1 MGAVFSFLYGLFLES
16 GFSGWSFCV
25 YWQLSVGWPSG
36 CFRPHVFSFRAEC
49 WVRNFGEWFMAGVL
63 YDFWVEA
70 GAVLSAA
77 SGAVVLRKAEKCLAE
92 NRIVLCGEYSS
103 TCRRVLKCSPQS
115 TLAPSTRS
123 SLAFLYPLL
132 SRPQY
137 FSSLS
142 SSPSPVPL
150 MRRKARSP
158 LPFRTPARPGTHKP

>member
-103 TCRRVLKCSPQS
+103 TCRRVLKCSLQS
-115 TLAPSTRS
+115 TLARS
-123 SLAFLYPLL
+123 
-132 SRPQY
+132 
-137 FSSLS
+137 
-142 SSPSPVPL
+142 
-150 MRRKARSP
+150 
-158 LPFRTPARPGTHKP
+158 ARPVAGFGFPGMWRADRRVRSIVRYF